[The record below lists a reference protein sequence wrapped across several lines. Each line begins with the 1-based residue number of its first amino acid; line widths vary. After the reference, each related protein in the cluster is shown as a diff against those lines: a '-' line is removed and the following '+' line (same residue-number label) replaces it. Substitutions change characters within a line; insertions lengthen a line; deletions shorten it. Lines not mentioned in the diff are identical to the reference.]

1 MAKKD
6 YEEKIEELLEGSE
19 KENVEVEIEVKDT
32 EQDLQDLVG
41 VLKSEMDDAKD
52 FINQVGQERAESTE
66 YYLGN
71 EPESTSSLQSEFIS
85 TDVRDTVLFML
96 PQIMR
101 TFFGTKKVVEFV
113 PKGPEDIALAE
124 QQTDYINY
132 LIQEKNPG
140 FQVLYSAFKD
150 ALVRKTGFVK
160 VFWDDSVKATTH
172 EYTGLDPQ
180 SYQALVLDPNVEIV
194 QESVTMEKIIQIDP
208 LSGEQVEMEI
218 PAKYD
223 LVIRRLKPKD
233 QVCIEAV
240 PPEEILIARH
250 ARTLEEASY
259 VAHRMIKSASELVAM
274 GYDYDEIEEYIGYT
288 GSSLDPEA
296 FEEIEARNPFD
307 NMVYPDRTDS
317 GGKDAL
323 YIEHYINYDFDG
335 DGIDERIR
343 VCTIGNGLH
352 VLNVE
357 QWDELPICMFCPD
370 PEPHTAI
377 GSCPADYLK
386 PIQAAKSQIMR
397 DTLDSLGHSIFP
409 RMAVVEGQV
418 NIDDVLNT
426 DIGQPIRVRAPGMVQ
441 PFSVPFVG
449 KEAFPV
455 LGYLDESKENRTG
468 VSKASAGLNAD
479 ALQSSTK
486 AAVAATMSGA
496 QGRIELICRHFAE
509 GGLKDMFKIVNNLV
523 IKHQNA
529 QDVFRLNGKFIPVDP
544 RYWDSDKDMIVNVA
558 ISKSS
563 DEEKFAVLTQVA
575 GKQEQIMQLLGP
587 SNPLVSLQQYA
598 NTLTK
603 FVELAGFKDSSQFFN
618 AEVPPMP
625 PQQPPEE
632 QKPDATEMLAQAEA
646 MKAQVSAQKAMIDA
660 ETDRMKIIMDDD
672 RQRDIEEAQIR
683 LKAAELMAKYGAQV
697 NIAEINAI
705 MERDRETI
713 RQTAKA
719 QSQGLFTGNVPPQ
732 NL

>member
-1 MAKKD
+1 MAKK
-6 YEEKIEELLEGSE
+6 KV
-19 KENVEVEIEVKDT
+19 KEIEAEIEMQLD
-32 EQDLQDLVG
+32 EESSMIDLVG
-41 VLKSEMDDAKD
+41 VIKSEMDDAKD
-52 FINQVGQERAESTE
+52 FIHQVGEERSESTE
-66 YYLGN
+66 YYLGS
-71 EPESTSSLQSEFIS
+71 EPEATSTLQSEFIS

-96 PQIMR
+96 PSIMR

-113 PKGPEDIALAE
+113 PNGPEDIPLAE

-132 LIQEKNPG
+132 IVQQKNQG
-140 FQVLYSAFKD
+140 FNVMYSAFKD

-160 VFWDDSVKATTH
+160 GFWDDSITASTH

-194 QESVTMEKIIQIDP
+194 EESVTMETITTLDP
-208 LSGEQVEMEI
+208 VSGEEVTQEI
-218 PAKYD
+218 PAMYD
-223 LVIRRLKPKD
+223 ITIRRVKAKN
-233 QVCIEAV
+233 QVCLEAI
-240 PPEEILIARH
+240 PPEEVLISRH
-250 ARTLEEASY
+250 ARDIKSASY
-259 VAHRMIKSASELVAM
+259 VAHRMIKSVSELVAM
-274 GYDYDEIEEYIGYT
+274 GYDQDEIEEYASYAGT
-288 GSSLDPEA
+288 ALDPESYD
-296 FEEIEARNPFD
+296 EQQARNPFD
-307 NMVYPDRTDS
+307 NMVYPDRNDS
-317 GGKDAL
+317 GGKDVL
-323 YIEHYINYDFDG
+323 YIEHYLFYDFDG

-343 VCTIGNGLH
+343 VCTVGDGLH

-357 QWDELPICMFCPD
+357 QWDDLPIVMFCPD

-509 GGLKDMFKIVNNLV
+509 GGMKDLFTLINNLV
-523 IKHQNA
+523 IKHQNS

-544 RYWDSDKDMIVNVA
+544 RYWNADKDLIVNVA

-563 DEEKFAVLTQVA
+563 DEEKFAILGSLA
-575 GKQEQIMQLLGP
+575 NKQEQILQTLGAN
-587 SNPLVSLQQYA
+587 NPMVSLQQYS
-598 NTLTK
+598 NTLSRMI
-603 FVELAGFKDSSQFFN
+603 EMAGFKDPESFIN
-618 AEVPPMP
+618 TEVPPMP
-625 PQQPPEE
+625 PAPE
-632 QKPDATEMLAQAEA
+632 QTKPDATEILAQAEA
-646 MKAQVSAQKAMIDA
+646 QKAQNQAQKAIIDA

-672 RQRDIEEAQIR
+672 RQRDEAEAQIR
-683 LKAAELMAKYGAQV
+683 LKAAELLAKYGTQV

-713 RQTAKA
+713 RQTAKDQA
-719 QSQGLFTGNVPPQ
+719 QGLFTGNVPQ
-732 NL
+732 NI

>member
-1 MAKKD
+1 MAEKKV
-6 YEEKIEELLEGSE
+6 K
-19 KENVEVEIEVKDT
+19 EIEAEIEMQLD
-32 EQDLQDLVG
+32 EESSMIDLVG
-41 VLKSEMDDAKD
+41 VIKSEMDDAKD
-52 FINQVGQERAESTE
+52 FIHQVGEERAESTE
-66 YYLGN
+66 YYLGS
-71 EPESTSSLQSEFIS
+71 EPEATSTLQSEFIS

-96 PQIMR
+96 PSIMR

-113 PKGPEDIALAE
+113 PNGPEDIPLAE

-132 LIQEKNPG
+132 IVQQKNQG
-140 FQVLYSAFKD
+140 FNVLYSVFKD

-160 VFWDDSVKATTH
+160 GFWDDSITASTH

-180 SYQALVLDPNVEIV
+180 AYQALVLDPNVEIV
-194 QESVTMEKIIQIDP
+194 EESVTMQSITTVDP
-208 LSGEQVEMEI
+208 VSGEEVTQEI
-218 PAKYD
+218 PAMYD
-223 LVIRRLKPKD
+223 ITIRRVKAKN
-233 QVCIEAV
+233 QVCLEAI
-240 PPEEILIARH
+240 PPEEVLISRH
-250 ARTLEEASY
+250 ARDIKSASY
-259 VAHRMIKSASELVAM
+259 VAHRMIKSVSELVAM
-274 GYDYDEIEEYIGYT
+274 GYDADEIEEYASYAGT
-288 GSSLDPEA
+288 ALDPESYD
-296 FEEIEARNPFD
+296 EQQARNPFD
-307 NMVYPDRTDS
+307 NMVYPDRNDS
-317 GGKDAL
+317 GGKDVL
-323 YIEHYINYDFDG
+323 YIEHYLFYDFDG

-343 VCTIGNGLH
+343 VCTIGDGLH
-352 VLNVE
+352 ILNVE
-357 QWDELPICMFCPD
+357 QWDDLPIVMFCPD

-509 GGLKDMFKIVNNLV
+509 GGMKDLFTLVNNLV

-529 QDVFRLNGKFIPVDP
+529 QDVFRLNGKFVPVDP
-544 RYWDSDKDMIVNVA
+544 RYWDADKDLVCNVA

-563 DEEKFAVLTQVA
+563 DEEKFAILGSLA
-575 GKQEQIMQLLGP
+575 GKQEQILQTLGP
-587 SNPLVSLQQYA
+587 SNPMVSLQQYS
-598 NTLTK
+598 NTLARMI
-603 FVELAGFKDSSQFFN
+603 EMAGFKDPESFIN
-618 AEVPPMP
+618 TEVPPLP
-625 PQQPPEE
+625 PTPQET
-632 QKPDATEMLAQAEA
+632 KPDAAELLAQAEA
-646 MKAQVSAQKAMIDA
+646 QKAQVQAQKAIIDA

-683 LKAAELMAKYGAQV
+683 LKAAELIGKYGTQV

-713 RQTAKA
+713 RQSAKDQA
-719 QSQGLFTGNVPPQ
+719 QGLFTGNVQQ
-732 NL
+732 NI

>member
-1 MAKKD
+1 MAKK
-6 YEEKIEELLEGSE
+6 KV
-19 KENVEVEIEVKDT
+19 KEIEAEIEMQLD
-32 EQDLQDLVG
+32 EESSMIDLVG
-41 VLKSEMDDAKD
+41 VIKSEMDDAKD
-52 FINQVGQERAESTE
+52 FIHQVGEERSESTE
-66 YYLGN
+66 YYLGS
-71 EPESTSSLQSEFIS
+71 EPEATSTLQSEFIS

-96 PQIMR
+96 PSIMR

-113 PKGPEDIALAE
+113 PNGPEDIPLAE

-132 LIQEKNPG
+132 IVQQKNQG
-140 FQVLYSAFKD
+140 FNVMYSAFKD

-160 VFWDDSVKATTH
+160 GFWDDSITASTH

-194 QESVTMEKIIQIDP
+194 EESVTMETITTLDP
-208 LSGEQVEMEI
+208 VSGEEVTQEI
-218 PAKYD
+218 PAMYD
-223 LVIRRLKPKD
+223 ITIRRVKAKN
-233 QVCIEAV
+233 QVCLEAI
-240 PPEEILIARH
+240 PPEEVLISRH
-250 ARTLEEASY
+250 ARDIKSASY
-259 VAHRMIKSASELVAM
+259 VAHRMIKSVSELVAM
-274 GYDYDEIEEYIGYT
+274 GYDQDEIEEYASYAGT
-288 GSSLDPEA
+288 ALDPESYD
-296 FEEIEARNPFD
+296 EQQARNPFD
-307 NMVYPDRTDS
+307 NMVYPDRNDS
-317 GGKDAL
+317 GGKDVL
-323 YIEHYINYDFDG
+323 YIEHYLFYDFDG

-343 VCTIGNGLH
+343 VCTVGDGLH

-357 QWDELPICMFCPD
+357 QWDDLPIVMFCPD

-509 GGLKDMFKIVNNLV
+509 GGMKDLFTLINNLV
-523 IKHQNA
+523 IKHQNS

-544 RYWDSDKDMIVNVA
+544 RYWNADKDLIVNVA

-563 DEEKFAVLTQVA
+563 DEEKFAILGSLA
-575 GKQEQIMQLLGP
+575 NKQEQILQTLGAN
-587 SNPLVSLQQYA
+587 NPMVSLQQYS
-598 NTLTK
+598 NTLSRMI
-603 FVELAGFKDSSQFFN
+603 EMAGFKDPESFIN
-618 AEVPPMP
+618 TEVPPMP
-625 PQQPPEE
+625 PAPE
-632 QKPDATEMLAQAEA
+632 QTKPDATEILAQAEA
-646 MKAQVSAQKAMIDA
+646 QKAQHQAQKAIIDA

-672 RQRDIEEAQIR
+672 RQRDEAEAQIR
-683 LKAAELMAKYGAQV
+683 LKAAELLAKYGTQV

-713 RQTAKA
+713 RQTAKDQA
-719 QSQGLFTGNVPPQ
+719 QGLFTGNVPQ
-732 NL
+732 NI

>member
-1 MAKKD
+1 MAEKKV
-6 YEEKIEELLEGSE
+6 K
-19 KENVEVEIEVKDT
+19 EIEAEIEMQVD
-32 EQDLQDLVG
+32 EESSMIDLVG
-41 VLKSEMDDAKD
+41 VIKSEMDDAKD
-52 FINQVGQERAESTE
+52 FIHQVGEERAESTE

-71 EPESTSSLQSEFIS
+71 EPEATSTLQSEFIS

-96 PQIMR
+96 PNIMR

-113 PKGPEDIALAE
+113 PNGPEDIPLAE

-132 LIQEKNPG
+132 IVQQKNQG
-140 FQVLYSAFKD
+140 FNVLYSAFKD

-160 VFWDDSVKATTH
+160 GFWDDSITASTH

-194 QESVTMEKIIQIDP
+194 EESVTMETITTLDP
-208 LSGEQVEMEI
+208 VSGEEVVQEI
-218 PAKYD
+218 PAMYD
-223 LVIRRLKPKD
+223 ITIRRVKAKN
-233 QVCIEAV
+233 QVCLEAI
-240 PPEEILIARH
+240 PPEEVLISRH
-250 ARTLEEASY
+250 ARDIKSASY
-259 VAHRMIKSASELVAM
+259 VAHRMIKSVSELVAM
-274 GYDYDEIEEYIGYT
+274 GYDQDEIEEYASYAGT
-288 GSSLDPEA
+288 ALDPESYD
-296 FEEIEARNPFD
+296 EQQARNPFD
-307 NMVYPDRTDS
+307 NMVYPDRNDS
-317 GGKDAL
+317 GGKDVL
-323 YIEHYINYDFDG
+323 YIEHYLFYDFDG

-343 VCTIGNGLH
+343 VCTVGDGLH

-357 QWDELPICMFCPD
+357 QWDDLPIVMFCPD

-509 GGLKDMFKIVNNLV
+509 GGMKDLFTLINNLV

-529 QDVFRLNGKFIPVDP
+529 QDVFRLNGKFVPVDP
-544 RYWDSDKDMIVNVA
+544 RYWDTDKDLVVNVA

-563 DEEKFAVLTQVA
+563 DEEKFAILGSVA
-575 GKQEQIMQLLGP
+575 GKQEQILQTLGP
-587 SNPLVSLQQYA
+587 SNPMVSLQQYA
-598 NTLTK
+598 NTLSRMI
-603 FVELAGFKDSSQFFN
+603 EMAGFKDPESFIN
-618 AEVPPMP
+618 TEVPPLP
-625 PQQPPEE
+625 PAPQET
-632 QKPDATEMLAQAEA
+632 KPDAAELLAQAEA
-646 MKAQVSAQKAMIDA
+646 QKAQVQAQKAIIDA

-672 RQRDIEEAQIR
+672 RNRDIEEAQIR
-683 LKAAELMAKYGAQV
+683 LKAAELLAKYGTQV

-713 RQTAKA
+713 RQSAKDQA
-719 QSQGLFTGNVPPQ
+719 QGLFTGNVQQ
-732 NL
+732 NI

>member
-1 MAKKD
+1 MAEKKV
-6 YEEKIEELLEGSE
+6 K
-19 KENVEVEIEVKDT
+19 EIEAEIEMQVE
-32 EQDLQDLVG
+32 EQSSMIDLVG
-41 VLKSEMDDAKD
+41 VIKSEMDDAKD
-52 FINQVGQERAESTE
+52 FIHQVGEERAESTE
-66 YYLGN
+66 YYLGG
-71 EPESTSSLQSEFIS
+71 EPEATSTLQSEFIS

-96 PQIMR
+96 PNIMR
-101 TFFGTKKVVEFV
+101 TFFGTKKVVEFI
-113 PKGPEDIALAE
+113 PNGPEDIPLAE

-132 LIQEKNPG
+132 IVQQKNQG
-140 FQVLYSAFKD
+140 FNVMYSAFKD

-160 VFWDDSVKATTH
+160 GFWDDSITASTH

-180 SYQALVLDPNVEIV
+180 AYQALVLDPNVEIV
-194 QESVTMEKIIQIDP
+194 EESVTMETITTLDP
-208 LSGEQVEMEI
+208 VSGEEVVQEI
-218 PAKYD
+218 PAMYD
-223 LVIRRLKPKD
+223 ITIRRVKAKN
-233 QVCIEAV
+233 QVCLEAI
-240 PPEEILIARH
+240 PPEEVLISRH
-250 ARTLEEASY
+250 ARDIKSASY
-259 VAHRMIKSASELVAM
+259 VAHRMIKSVSELVAM
-274 GYDYDEIEEYIGYT
+274 GYDQDEIEEYASYAGT
-288 GSSLDPEA
+288 ALDPESYD
-296 FEEIEARNPFD
+296 EQQARNPFD
-307 NMVYPDRTDS
+307 NMVYPDRNDS
-317 GGKDAL
+317 GGKDVL
-323 YIEHYINYDFDG
+323 YIEHYLFYDFDG

-343 VCTIGNGLH
+343 VCTVGDGLH

-357 QWDELPICMFCPD
+357 QWDDLPIVMFCPD

-509 GGLKDMFKIVNNLV
+509 GGMKDLFTLVNNLV

-529 QDVFRLNGKFIPVDP
+529 QDVFRLNGKFVPVDP
-544 RYWDSDKDMIVNVA
+544 RYWDADKDLVCNVA

-563 DEEKFAVLTQVA
+563 DEEKFAILGSLA
-575 GKQEQIMQLLGP
+575 GKQEQILQTLGP
-587 SNPLVSLQQYA
+587 SNPMVSLQQYS
-598 NTLTK
+598 NTLARMI
-603 FVELAGFKDSSQFFN
+603 EMAGFKDPESFVN
-618 AEVPPMP
+618 TEVPPMP
-625 PQQPPEE
+625 PAPQET
-632 QKPDATEMLAQAEA
+632 KPDAAELLAQAEA
-646 MKAQVSAQKAMIDA
+646 QKAQVQAQKAIIDA

-672 RQRDIEEAQIR
+672 RNRDIEEAQIR
-683 LKAAELMAKYGAQV
+683 LKAAELIGKYGTQV

-713 RQTAKA
+713 RQTAKDQA
-719 QSQGLFTGNVPPQ
+719 QGLFTGNVPQ
-732 NL
+732 NI

>member
-1 MAKKD
+1 MAKK
-6 YEEKIEELLEGSE
+6 KV
-19 KENVEVEIEVKDT
+19 KEIEAEIEMQLD
-32 EQDLQDLVG
+32 EESSMIDLVG
-41 VLKSEMDDAKD
+41 VIKSEMDDAKD
-52 FINQVGQERAESTE
+52 FIHQVGEERSESTE
-66 YYLGN
+66 YYLGS
-71 EPESTSSLQSEFIS
+71 EPEATSTLQSEFIS

-96 PQIMR
+96 PSIMR

-113 PKGPEDIALAE
+113 PNGPEDIPLAE

-132 LIQEKNPG
+132 IVQQKNQG
-140 FQVLYSAFKD
+140 FNVMYSAFKD

-160 VFWDDSVKATTH
+160 GFWDDSITASTH

-194 QESVTMEKIIQIDP
+194 EESVTMETITTLDP
-208 LSGEQVEMEI
+208 VSGEEVVQEI
-218 PAKYD
+218 PAMYD
-223 LVIRRLKPKD
+223 ITIRRVKAKN
-233 QVCIEAV
+233 QVCLEAI
-240 PPEEILIARH
+240 PPEEVLISRH
-250 ARTLEEASY
+250 ARDIKSASY
-259 VAHRMIKSASELVAM
+259 VAHRMIKSVSELVAM
-274 GYDYDEIEEYIGYT
+274 GYDQDEIEEYASYAGT
-288 GSSLDPEA
+288 ALDPESYD
-296 FEEIEARNPFD
+296 EQQARNPFD
-307 NMVYPDRTDS
+307 NMVYPDRNDS
-317 GGKDAL
+317 GGKDVL
-323 YIEHYINYDFDG
+323 YIEHYLFYDFDG

-343 VCTIGNGLH
+343 VCTVGDGLH

-357 QWDELPICMFCPD
+357 QWDDLPIVMFCPD

-509 GGLKDMFKIVNNLV
+509 GGMKDLFTLINNLV

-529 QDVFRLNGKFIPVDP
+529 QDVFRLNGKFVPVDP
-544 RYWDSDKDMIVNVA
+544 RYWDTDKDLVVNVA

-563 DEEKFAVLTQVA
+563 DEEKFAILGQVA
-575 GKQEQIMQLLGP
+575 GKQEQILSTLGP
-587 SNPLVSLQQYA
+587 NNPMVSLQQYA
-598 NTLTK
+598 NTLSRMI
-603 FVELAGFKDSSQFFN
+603 EMAGFKDPESFIN
-618 AEVPPMP
+618 TEVPPLP
-625 PQQPPEE
+625 PTPQET
-632 QKPDATEMLAQAEA
+632 KPDAAELLAQAEA
-646 MKAQVSAQKAMIDA
+646 QKAQVQAQKAIIDA

-672 RQRDIEEAQIR
+672 RSRDIEEAQIR
-683 LKAAELMAKYGAQV
+683 LKAAELLAKYGTQV

-713 RQTAKA
+713 RQTAKDQA
-719 QSQGLFTGNVPPQ
+719 QGLFTGNVPQ
-732 NL
+732 NI